1 MIELHHLSGGYG
13 RTNVIEDM
21 SIIFPDGKITALI
34 GPNGCGKSTLLH
46 LCCGG
51 LAKTGGEVLL
61 DGQPLSALD
70 RATTAQKVALLPQSR
85 TVPDI
90 TVSALALHGRFPWLS
105 YPRVYGVQDKK
116 NAESAMKRI
125 GIWDKRHQL
134 LSRLSG
140 GERQKAYLAMLLT
153 QNTGNV
159 LLDEPTTYLDIGHQ
173 LELMELMVQLRSV
186 GKCVIS
192 ILHDLGAALE
202 VADFVAV
209 MKGGKLLAIETPERI
224 LASGAVEQAFGVK
237 LQQRTGIRFERL

>member
-1 MIELHHLSGGYG
+1 M
-13 RTNVIEDM
+13 
-21 SIIFPDGKITALI
+21 IFPNGKITALI

-51 LAKTGGEVLL
+51 LAPMGGEVHV

-70 RATTAQKVALLPQSR
+70 RGTTAQKIALLPQSR

-90 TVSALALHGRFPWLS
+90 SVSTLALHGRFPWLGS
-105 YPRVYGVQDKK
+105 PRVYGVQDKK
-116 NAESAMKRI
+116 IAESAMRRI
-125 GIWDKRHQL
+125 GIWDKRHHL

-173 LELMELMVQLRSV
+173 LELMELMVQLRSE

-209 MKGGKLLAIETPERI
+209 MKDGKLLALETPERI

-237 LQQRTGIRFERL
+237 LRQRTGIVFERL